1 MMADLRWSFF
11 DELQK
16 FADTIER
23 QLNRWRS
30 GLFGSSVDAS
40 VGSADDGYRVQI
52 PLPGVAPENIT
63 VDVTGRTVHVR
74 AVERDGDS
82 QTTCYEEVF
91 TVPASVDVDKI
102 GASYRHGLLELTLPY
117 QDAMKPRRIE
127 ITSGQAKQLTAAA

>member
-30 GLFGSSVDAS
+30 GLFGSPVDAS

-52 PLPGVAPENIT
+52 PLPGIAPENIM

-117 QDAMKPRRIE
+117 QESMKPRRIE
-127 ITSGQAKQLTAAA
+127 ITSGQAKQLKAA